1 MMKIKFKRRW
11 QAILFS
17 KLLWVKTIIIN
28 KPMVVHEYG
37 TYYNYKSNSW
47 AINQIII
54 LKKK

>member
-1 MMKIKFKRRW
+1 MKIKFKRRW